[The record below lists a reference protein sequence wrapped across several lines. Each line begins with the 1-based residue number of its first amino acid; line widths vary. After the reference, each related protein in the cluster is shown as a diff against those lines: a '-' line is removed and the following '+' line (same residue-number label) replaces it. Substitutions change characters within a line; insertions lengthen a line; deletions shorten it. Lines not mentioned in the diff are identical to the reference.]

1 MFKLYKNLSKKD
13 WFFVFL
19 IIALTVLQVYLT
31 ITIVDYVQGI
41 IKAISY
47 LNYHNNPAELG
58 MQFETLVNTFGFN
71 SLSDANFLSSIGITG
86 EYANLIINI
95 STASTSQIWFN
106 GLMMLAFAGGIMA
119 VQAVISI
126 LASFVASN
134 LSSNV
139 REKIYNKV
147 QSLSMGEINKFSTAS
162 LITRSTNDI
171 QQVQMANLLMMR
183 MVFAAPVTAIWAI
196 IKIRVS
202 SFELTLATII
212 AILCL
217 IVSIITMV
225 VLLIPKF
232 KVVQKL
238 TDNLNMI
245 TRENLT
251 GIRVIRAFN
260 AESYQEQK
268 FDQAN
273 KTFTKTQIFTGR
285 VMAAMSPTMMLIM
298 NGISLAIYW
307 IGASLINAGTIDYA
321 TVTSFM
327 MLSSQ
332 IIMSFV
338 MLMMMFIF
346 FPRACVSAKRINEIL
361 DSTSMIQDPQND
373 EPFVD
378 DGTIEFRDVCFKY
391 QDGEENILSNISFKA
406 KKGETLAII
415 GGTGSG
421 KTTLVNLIPR
431 FFDATS
437 GEVLIN
443 GVNVKN
449 LKQTTIRNLI
459 GYVPQ
464 KAVLFKG
471 SIKSNLLLGKE
482 NATDEEIMEAIK
494 ISKCEEFINSKPEKL
509 DFEVSS
515 GGKNLSGGQKQRLQ
529 IARSIIKKP
538 QIYVF
543 DDCFSA
549 LDFKTDKEIREN
561 LAKINEKSTK
571 IIVAQRI
578 GTIIDADKIIVLEDG
593 KIAGIGSHK
602 ELLETCEEYKS
613 IALSQLSKEE
623 LSLWNI
629 NLQKQKK

>member
-19 IIALTVLQVYLT
+19 IIAFTVLQVYLT
-31 ITIVDYVQGI
+31 VTIVDYVQGI
-41 IKAISY
+41 IKSISY

-58 MQFETLVNTFGFN
+58 IQFETLVNTFGFE
-71 SLSDANFLSSIGITG
+71 SLSSLDFLSSMGITG
-86 EYANLIINI
+86 EYATLIVNI
-95 STASTSQIWFN
+95 ANANIGQIWFN
-106 GLMMLAFAGGIMA
+106 GLMMLAFAGGIML

-126 LASFVASN
+126 LASSVASN
-134 LSSNV
+134 LSSTV

-147 QSLSMGEINKFSTAS
+147 QNLSTSEINKFSTAS

-171 QQVQMANLLMMR
+171 QQIQMANLLMMR
-183 MVFAAPVTAIWAI
+183 MVFAAPITAIWAI

-202 SFELTLATII
+202 SSELTLATII
-212 AILCL
+212 AVICL
-217 IVSIITMV
+217 LVSIITMV
-225 VLLIPKF
+225 ILLIPKF
-232 KVVQKL
+232 KKVQKL
-238 TDNLNMI
+238 TDNLNLI
-245 TRENLT
+245 SRENLT

-260 AESYQEQK
+260 AENYQEQK
-268 FDQAN
+268 FDEAN
-273 KTFTKTQIFTGR
+273 KAFTKTQIFTGR
-285 VMAAMSPTMMLIM
+285 VMAAMSPVMMLIM

-307 IGASLINAGTIDYA
+307 IGASLINAGSIDYA

-361 DSTSMIQDPQND
+361 ESKSSIVDPINE
-373 EPFVD
+373 EPFVED
-378 DGTIEFRDVCFKY
+378 ATIEFDDVCFRY
-391 QDGEENILSNISFKA
+391 QDADEDILSNITFKA
-406 KKGETLAII
+406 NKGETVAII

-421 KTTLVNLIPR
+421 KTTLINLIPR
-431 FFDATS
+431 LFDATS
-437 GEVLIN
+437 GAIKVN

-449 LKQTTIRNLI
+449 LKQHTLRNII
-459 GYVPQ
+459 GFVPQ

-471 SIKSNLLLGKE
+471 SIKSNLTLG
-482 NATDEEIMEAIK
+482 NPSADETEIWQACKMT
-494 ISKCEEFINSKPEKL
+494 KCDEFINSKPEKL
-509 DFEVSS
+509 NFEVSS

-529 IARSIIKKP
+529 IARSIIKHP

-543 DDCFSA
+543 DDSFSA

-561 LAKINEKSTK
+561 LQQYAKDCTK

-578 GTIIDADKIIVLEDG
+578 GTIIDADKIIVLENG
-593 KIAGIGSHK
+593 KIAGIGTHK
-602 ELLETCEEYKS
+602 QLLENCAEYKS

-629 NLQKQKK
+629 CH